1 MANPYIPRELVH
13 AWSDDMADAPQNH
26 AAALQRLLKDQRR
39 LTRFIEEN
47 AASMHP
53 ATAGICNYMVGVVT
67 RIFDLAGGRLKS
79 ATWAQVRE
87 AEARIGA
94 QVPELLPLGD
104 GFVERARALSRAQ
117 PHILDEALMAL
128 FMTEVGE
135 DEEEPEPTELLKVY
149 LMMWIASEVLDA
161 NWRAPKDFEGP
172 SEYAY
177 VHIEPRSRDTDASE
191 D

>member
-1 MANPYIPRELVH
+1 MANPYIPRADVH
-13 AWSDDMADAPQNH
+13 TWSDSMADAPQEH
-26 AAALQRLLKDQRR
+26 SSALQRLLKDQRR

-67 RIFDLAGGRLKS
+67 RIFDLTGGRLKS

-94 QVPELLPLGD
+94 KIPELLPLGD
-104 GFVERARALSRAQ
+104 GFIERAQALERAQ

-128 FMTEVGE
+128 FMTDVGE

-149 LMMWIASEVLDA
+149 LMMWIATEVLNA
-161 NWRAPKDFEGP
+161 NWRAPKGFEGP
-172 SEYAY
+172 SEYTY
-177 VHIEPRSRDTDASE
+177 VHIEPRSKDAAPEES
-191 D
+191 